1 MILIITWVHFNLIF
15 SPDHLQSTMGMTY
28 GQGSFAVHFG
38 DHLQSGIICSTVQ
51 IFNHTLCGSTPL
63 CRPFKGVQPQGYMS
77 GQ

>member
-1 MILIITWVHFNLIF
+1 MVK
-15 SPDHLQSTMGMTY
+15 DHLRSTLGIICS
-28 GQGSFAVHFG
+28 QGSLF
-38 DHLQSGIICSTVQ
+38 CSTVQ